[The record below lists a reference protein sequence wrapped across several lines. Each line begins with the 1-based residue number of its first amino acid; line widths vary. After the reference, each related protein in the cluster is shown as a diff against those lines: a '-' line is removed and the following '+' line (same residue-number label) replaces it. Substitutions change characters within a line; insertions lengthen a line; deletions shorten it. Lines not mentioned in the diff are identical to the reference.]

1 MRLQKFLA
9 RAGVASRRGAEELI
23 GAGRVRVN
31 GAAVA
36 EMGTKVDP
44 ERDVVEVDG
53 ARVLPPA
60 GERTVLM
67 LHKPVGYVTT
77 MRDAH
82 ARRIVADLVPSGR
95 YPGLSRW
102 GGSTATRRGFCCS
115 PRTGSWGMRFCTR
128 GGT

>member
-44 ERDVVEVDG
+44 ERECF
-53 ARVLPPA
+53 RPP
-60 GERTVLM
+60 
-67 LHKPVGYVTT
+67 
-77 MRDAH
+77 
-82 ARRIVADLVPSGR
+82 
-95 YPGLSRW
+95 
-102 GGSTATRRGFCCS
+102 GSAPCSCCTSPWAT
-115 PRTGSWGMRFCTR
+115 
-128 GGT
+128 